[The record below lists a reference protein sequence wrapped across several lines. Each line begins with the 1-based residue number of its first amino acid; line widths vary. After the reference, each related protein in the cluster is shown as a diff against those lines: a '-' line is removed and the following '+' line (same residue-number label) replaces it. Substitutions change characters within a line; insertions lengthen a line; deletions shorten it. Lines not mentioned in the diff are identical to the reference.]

1 MGSNGS
7 EALELQVVDEKRDE
21 LDVIVDDVDGTGM
34 LEHNGPE
41 NNGLNRDLE
50 QWNDSC

>member
-1 MGSNGS
+1 M
-7 EALELQVVDEKRDE
+7 QVVDEKRDE
-21 LDVIVDDVDGTGM
+21 LDVIVDDEDGTGM